1 MPSGRDDGIVYP
13 QSFGGVRKPFFIFFS
28 FLFLSFPRGE
38 ERLQHVCVSMC
49 AYAVVVCR
57 PLRPFFLVSDKKA
70 VLLVSDKLTL
80 HNVPAVCAY
89 RILLCFRTQRTS
101 AGFDAVLQF
110 RDRVSSYI
118 ANGHPIDKIEIL
130 VLGGTWSEYPEG
142 YQVRVVVASDS
153 AVCPGCFF
161 LFLGDAFCAARLLRP
176 PSWRC
181 CVQDCF
187 ETARKG
193 RQA

>member
-1 MPSGRDDGIVYP
+1 MCMLLWFVDRCGR
-13 QSFGGVRKPFFIFFS
+13 SSRVRQ
-28 FLFLSFPRGE
+28 G
-38 ERLQHVCVSMC
+38 
-49 AYAVVVCR
+49 
-57 PLRPFFLVSDKKA
+57 
-70 VLLVSDKLTL
+70 L

-89 RILLCFRTQRTS
+89 RILLCFRTQRTNP
-101 AGFDAVLQF
+101 GFDAVLQF

-161 LFLGDAFCAARLLRP
+161 LFSGGRFLCGTFAAAAKLAMLCTRL
-176 PSWRC
+176 
-181 CVQDCF
+181 F
-187 ETARKG
+187 
-193 RQA
+193 